1 MLNARGT
8 ITSAHGRHYLVQLE
22 NGNRITAFPKGKKSD
37 FVCGDICHLELLH
50 EEGWITSVEDR
61 SSLLWRSDQY
71 KQKMIAANVTMAMI
85 VSATDLPLNLS
96 LINRCILACE
106 HQKIRPILILN
117 KIDLGDS
124 AHENPLEPFS
134 KLGYRSLSISA
145 KNNIDNLRTMI
156 QGERVVFV
164 GTSGVGKTTIIN
176 NLVPDA
182 KSKTGEIS
190 RVLNSGKHT
199 TTHATLYQVNE
210 ETSLIDCPGIQAFG
224 LHHIHPEELVSLF
237 KEFSPYLGN
246 CQFSDCS
253 HIAEPGCKVQD
264 AVSKDLVSSFRW
276 EQYKQLRRE
285 VSDTSHWK

>member
-1 MLNARGT
+1 LLNARGI
-8 ITSAHGRHYLVQLE
+8 ITSAHGRHYLVRLE
-22 NGNRITAFPKGKKSD
+22 NGNSITAFPKGKRSD
-37 FVCGDICHLELLH
+37 FVCGDICHLEVLN

-71 KQKMIAANVTMAMI
+71 KQKMIAANVTVAMI

-96 LINRCILACE
+96 LINRCVLACE
-106 HQKIRPILILN
+106 HQNIRPILILN
-117 KIDLGDS
+117 KIDLGGL
-124 AHENPLEPFS
+124 HENPLEIFS
-134 KLGYRSLSISA
+134 KLGYLSLSISA

-182 KSKTGEIS
+182 RSKTREIS

-199 TTHATLYQVNE
+199 TTHATFYRVNE
-210 ETSLIDCPGIQAFG
+210 ETALIDCPGIQAFG
-224 LHHIHPEELVSLF
+224 LHHIHPGELVSLF

-253 HIAEPGCKVQD
+253 HSTEPGCKVQD
-264 AVSKDLVSSFRW
+264 AVRKDLVSSFRW

-285 VSDTSHWK
+285 VSNTTHWK

>member
-1 MLNARGT
+1 LLNARGI
-8 ITSAHGRHYLVQLE
+8 ITSAHGRHYLVRLE
-22 NGNRITAFPKGKKSD
+22 NGNSITAFPKGKRSD
-37 FVCGDICHLELLH
+37 FVCGDNCHLEVLH

-71 KQKMIAANVTMAMI
+71 KQKMIAANVTVAMI
-85 VSATDLPLNLS
+85 VSATDLPLNLP
-96 LINRCILACE
+96 LINRCVLACE
-106 HQKIRPILILN
+106 HQNIRPILILN
-117 KIDLGDS
+117 KIDLGG
-124 AHENPLEPFS
+124 AFQENPLEVFS
-134 KLGYRSLSISA
+134 KLGYLSLSISA
-145 KNNIDNLRTMI
+145 KNNIDNLRKLI
-156 QGERVVFV
+156 RGERVVLV

-190 RVLNSGKHT
+190 RVLNAGKHT

-224 LHHIHPEELVSLF
+224 LHHINPDELVSLF

-253 HIAEPGCKVQD
+253 HISEPGCKVHE
-264 AVSKDLVSSFRW
+264 ATSKGLVSSFRW

-285 VSDTSHWK
+285 VSDTTHWK